1 MARLGAWSIALKRFD
16 KIVLGS
22 IFVLS
27 LLVALLWGFGDR
39 QPVSVQQFSW
49 EGKKISVADRFFSL
63 SLSQAVDPEFV
74 EANLT
79 IDPPLAGDL
88 SWSGKDFFY
97 TLSELPIYGQE
108 YQLKLATPDSEATE
122 AEEPED
128 LAFSTEEIEPFLA
141 RFQSRDRAFA
151 YIGTEGDDRGRLILF
166 NLTQQE
172 KSILTPADLTVLD
185 FDTYP
190 DGDRLLF
197 AAIPSAAFNTNLD
210 DLQLYT
216 VTTGLNTATTSEAE
230 AVIGKIDLV
239 LDSEEYANGKFQ
251 LAKNGRRIIVKRINK
266 EDPRDRS
273 LWVIE
278 GNAEPRGLGIPAEEF
293 LLSPDGEVIA
303 VSQQGRLSLVPLGRN
318 SGAIQ
323 AKEKFTRLL
332 AFSPDQNQQIAL
344 QETDGITSLYV
355 LNEDEEDGDR
365 VLLRTLTPIIDC
377 RYEPRYGQTLYCL
390 KIDEAES
397 LGQVVEEP
405 FLSAIDLET
414 GDEIPL
420 LALPNYRDVRLS
432 VAADGL
438 ALLFDQVVTAN
449 PTPNSDL
456 FTENGLAVEGG
467 RVWLLT
473 LPELERDVEIQAV
486 PPESLMPGFRPRW
499 MP

>member
-1 MARLGAWSIALKRFD
+1 MALKRFD

-49 EGKKISVADRFFSL
+49 EGKKISVTDRFFSL
-63 SLSQAVDPEFV
+63 SLSQAIDPEFV
-74 EANLT
+74 AANFS
-79 IDPPLAGDL
+79 IDPPLPGNL
-88 SWSGKDFFY
+88 SWAGKDFFY
-97 TLSELPIYGQE
+97 TLNELPIYGQE
-108 YQLKLATPDSEATE
+108 YQLKLAAPDTATANDE
-122 AEEPED
+122 TLEILTSDIA
-128 LAFSTEEIEPFLA
+128 IEPFLA

-185 FDTYP
+185 FETYP
-190 DGDRLLF
+190 EGDRLLF
-197 AAIPSAAFNTNLD
+197 AAIPTAALNTNLD

-216 VTTGLNTATTSEAE
+216 VTTGLNTTTTAEAE
-230 AVIGKIDLV
+230 AGIGKIDLV
-239 LDSEEYANGKFQ
+239 LDADEYANGKFQ
-251 LAKNGRRIIVKRINK
+251 LAKNGQRIVVQRVNK

-278 GNAEPRGLGIPAEEF
+278 GSAEPRGLGIPADEF
-293 LLSPDGEVIA
+293 LLSPDAEVIA
-303 VSQQGRLSLVPLGRN
+303 VSQGGQLSIVPLGRN

-332 AFSPDQNQQIAL
+332 AFSPDNQQQIAL
-344 QETDGITSLYV
+344 QETDGISSLYV
-355 LNEDEEDGDR
+355 LNENQEEGDR

>member
-1 MARLGAWSIALKRFD
+1 MARLGTWSIALKRFD

-49 EGKKISVADRFFSL
+49 EGKKISVTDRSFFL
-63 SLSQAVDPEFV
+63 SLNQTVDPEFV
-74 EANLT
+74 AANLT
-79 IDPPLAGDL
+79 IEPSLPGTL

-108 YQLKLATPDSEATE
+108 YQLKLAAPEATDDE
-122 AEEPED
+122 SAETSVAEGGQ
-128 LAFSTEEIEPFLA
+128 IEPFLA

-166 NLTQQE
+166 NLTQQA

-185 FDTYP
+185 FETYP

-197 AAIPSAAFNTNLD
+197 AAIPSAALNTNLE

-216 VTTGLNTATTSEAE
+216 VTTGLNAASTTEAE
-230 AVIGKIDLV
+230 AAIGKIDLV
-239 LDSEEYANGKFQ
+239 LDADEYINGKFQ
-251 LAKNGRRIIVKRINK
+251 LAKNGRRIVVKRINR

-293 LLSPDGEVIA
+293 LLSPDAEVIA
-303 VSQQGRLSLVPLGRN
+303 VTQQGQLSLVPLGRN

-332 AFSPDQNQQIAL
+332 AFSPDHSQQIAL

-355 LNEDEEDGDR
+355 LNEDQAEGDR
-365 VLLRTLTPIIDC
+365 ILLRTLTPIIDC

-449 PTPNSDL
+449 PTPNADL

-467 RVWLLT
+467 RIWLLT
-473 LPELERDVEIQAV
+473 LPELERDVAIQAV